1 MSTTN
6 SHDASRL
13 RSSSLSSLTSLVG
26 LQLSSRLLTF
36 VLNQALFRLASPKA
50 YGVAAIQFEL
60 VLSTILFVSR
70 EGVRG
75 ALLRVGTGKEKNN
88 SRNNKALNVG
98 FIPIIL
104 GIPLAL
110 CTTMLYARYASEET
124 KSQSMF
130 MESVTVYALAA
141 ILELMSE
148 PMHNIAMAELKT
160 HIRVRAEGA
169 GITLKTIVTFIVL
182 FYDYTAQSKRDF
194 ALLSFAL
201 GQLAYGACVFAI
213 YAWSYGGIPR
223 LQGMRGTG
231 GKSWYPATYFDM
243 EVLSLSM
250 TMTSQSLVKHF
261 LTEGDKFILSWFSPL
276 EDQGGYAVAVNYGS
290 LIARI
295 IFQPIE
301 ETLRLYFSKTL
312 SDVTSGKANA
322 EQKRSALSDA
332 SRALIG
338 LLHIQVSASLLILC
352 FGSQYL
358 ALVLEV
364 FLPAQYLKTSAP
376 RILSAWIWYIPVLA
390 INGGLEAFLASAAE
404 KKDVNRQS
412 GRVNRYIDVFS
423 TCLTH
428 NKLTRWMIVFSV
440 IYIGSAIGLYRQ
452 NYGDVSLVYANIVN
466 LSARIL
472 YVVLFSASF
481 FRRHQAESLLAWR
494 KVLPSLSFLVA
505 LASSFA
511 VVRASE
517 AKWQA
522 TAVIKSQ
529 GRRAIIHRAVLA
541 HIGLGA
547 ALALISLGVWWRS
560 SRYLLGT
567 FRSQKAKTS

>member
-6 SHDASRL
+6 SHDASNL

-36 VLNQALFRLASPKA
+36 ILNQALFRLASPKA

-60 VLSTILFVSR
+60 VLSTILFLSR

-75 ALLRVGTGKEKNN
+75 ALLRIGTGKEKGGN
-88 SRNNKALNVG
+88 RALNVG
-98 FIPIIL
+98 FVPVII

-110 CTTMLYARYASEET
+110 CTTVLYASYASAET
-124 KSQSMF
+124 KSQGMF
-130 MESVTVYALAA
+130 RESVAVYALAA
-141 ILELMSE
+141 ILELMAE
-148 PMHNIAMAELKT
+148 PMHNMAMAELKT
-160 HIRVRAEGA
+160 HIRVRAEGV
-169 GITLKTIVTFIVL
+169 GITFKTIVTFIVL
-182 FYDYTAQSKRDF
+182 FYDYITRSEHDL

-213 YAWSYGGIPR
+213 YAWSYNGFPR
-223 LQGMRGTG
+223 LRGTTG
-231 GKSWYPATYFDM
+231 SSWSLASYFDM
-243 EVLSLSM
+243 EVLTLSM

-312 SDVTSGKANA
+312 SDVTSGKANT

-338 LLHIQVSASLLILC
+338 LLHIQVSASLFVLC
-352 FGSQYL
+352 FGTQYL
-358 ALVLEV
+358 ALVLQV

-390 INGGLEAFLASAAE
+390 INGGLEAFLASAAG

-412 GRVNRYIDVFS
+412 G
-423 TCLTH
+423 
-428 NKLTRWMIVFSV
+428 WMIVFSF
-440 IYIGSAIGLYRQ
+440 IYIGSAVGLYRQ
-452 NYGDVSLVYANIVN
+452 NYGDVSLVYANIIN
-466 LSARIL
+466 LSARIA
-472 YVVLFSASF
+472 YVVFFSTSF
-481 FRRHQAESLLAWR
+481 FRRHKAESLLTWR
-494 KVLPSLSFLVA
+494 KVFPSFSFLVA
-505 LASSFA
+505 LLASL
-511 VVRASE
+511 VGVRTSE
-517 AKWQA
+517 TTWRA
-522 TAVIKSQ
+522 TEIVKIQ
-529 GRRAIIHRAVLA
+529 GRRAFFHRAVIV
-541 HIGLGA
+541 HVGLGA
-547 ALALISLGVWWRS
+547 TLALASLGVWWRS
-560 SRYLLGT
+560 SREFLST
-567 FRSQKAKTS
+567 FRSRKAKTN

>member
-13 RSSSLSSLTSLVG
+13 RSSTLSSLTSLVG

-60 VLSTILFVSR
+60 VLSTILFLSR

-75 ALLRVGTGKEKNN
+75 ALLRVGTGKEKNE

-110 CTTMLYARYASEET
+110 CTTMLYAKYASEET

-148 PMHNIAMAELKT
+148 PMHNISMAELKT

-182 FYDYTAQSKRDF
+182 FYDYTTQSKRDL

-231 GKSWYPATYFDM
+231 GKSWSPATYFDM

-276 EDQGGYAVAVNYGS
+276 EDQGGYAVA
-290 LIARI
+290 
-295 IFQPIE
+295 PIE

-312 SDVTSGKANA
+312 SDVTSGKAND

-390 INGGLEAFLASAAE
+390 INGGLEAFLASAAG

-412 GRVNRYIDVFS
+412 
-423 TCLTH
+423 
-428 NKLTRWMIVFSV
+428 RWMIVFSV

-452 NYGDVSLVYANIVN
+452 DYGDVSLVYANIVN

-481 FRRHQAESLLAWR
+481 FRRHQAEGLLAWR
-494 KVLPSLSFLVA
+494 KVQPSLTFLLA

-522 TAVIKSQ
+522 TAHIKSQ
-529 GRRAIIHRAVLA
+529 GRKAIIHRAVLA

-560 SRYLLGT
+560 SRHLLGT
-567 FRSQKAKTS
+567 FRSQKAKAS